1 MLVLYITAGSKK
13 PHYYDEVDIYV
24 PSIDKKSESNSST
37 LNTTKLPTIFEALY
51 TETVLISDSSDDTQ
65 NNSVPAVLSREGEQ
79 NYYNGEIRNSG
90 GQRNGTTSEVTY
102 DVPQAMD
109 NAEDGNNCYSSLGP
123 IDYSTLQPHIPKPTQ
138 QQLPPTDDQ
147 YSCLQHL

>member
-1 MLVLYITAGSKK
+1 MVLLITAGSKK
-13 PHYYDEVDIYV
+13 QHYYDEVEICAS
-24 PSIDKKSESNSST
+24 SIDKKVKGDSSA

-51 TETVLISDSSDDTQ
+51 TESALISGSSDDTQ
-65 NNSVPAVLSREGEQ
+65 NNGVPAVLSSEGEQ
-79 NYYNGEIRNSG
+79 NYYNGE
-90 GQRNGTTSEVTY
+90 RNGTTSEVTY

-109 NAEDGNNCYSSLGP
+109 SAEDDSNCYSSLGP